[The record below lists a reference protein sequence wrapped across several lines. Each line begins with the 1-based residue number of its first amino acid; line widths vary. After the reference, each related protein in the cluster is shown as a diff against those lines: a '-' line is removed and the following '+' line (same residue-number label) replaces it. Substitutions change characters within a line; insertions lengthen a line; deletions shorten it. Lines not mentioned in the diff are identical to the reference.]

1 MSTTSMPTHTERP
14 SGRHPVNVGHLVM
27 GIAFL
32 GLVGIWAVIQA
43 DGVDNDDIRWLLPI
57 PWVLAGLAG
66 LLALSVSSRHKWST
80 KQVGW
85 VETPPAAPVAET
97 YESDVPGA
105 YDEAAEAADTAV
117 IAEEPAESPEPTESP
132 ESPEENR

>member
-1 MSTTSMPTHTERP
+1 MSTTTMPTTERQ

-66 LLALSVSSRHKWST
+66 LLALSASSRHKWST

-97 YESDVPGA
+97 YESDVPDA
-105 YDEAAEAADTAV
+105 YDEAADTAV
-117 IAEEPAESPEPTESP
+117 IAEEPAESPEPTDSP

>member
-1 MSTTSMPTHTERP
+1 MSTTTTAPEKQ

-32 GLVGIWAVIQA
+32 AIVGVWALIQG
-43 DGVDNDDIRWLLPI
+43 DVVDNDEVRWLLPV

-66 LLALSVSSRHKWST
+66 LLAIGISGSRRWST

-85 VETPPAAPVAET
+85 VGTDT
-97 YESDVPGA
+97 TTTTDTTTDVP
-105 YDEAAEAADTAV
+105 T
-117 IAEEPAESPEPTESP
+117 EED
-132 ESPEENR
+132 R

>member
-1 MSTTSMPTHTERP
+1 MSTTTMPTTERP

-66 LLALSVSSRHKWST
+66 LLALSASSRHKWSA

-97 YESDVPGA
+97 YESDVPDG
-105 YDEAAEAADTAV
+105 YDEAADTAV
-117 IAEEPAESPEPTESP
+117 IAEEPAESPEPTDSP

>member
-1 MSTTSMPTHTERP
+1 MSTMPLPTAPASERP

-43 DGVDNDDIRWLLPI
+43 DGVDDDDIRWLLPI

-66 LLALSVSSRHKWST
+66 LLAMSVSSRRKWST
-80 KQVGW
+80 RQVGW
-85 VETPPAAPVAET
+85 VEPDDGPVAAET
-97 YESDVPGA
+97 PQ
-105 YDEAAEAADTAV
+105 
-117 IAEEPAESPEPTESP
+117 SPEIP